1 MKCCPE
7 FCLWRRFRQG
17 LGPFSYANMAPET
30 AASGHSLQQR
40 TASQPASQEDPPFAH
55 FGFVL
60 PKTAPCSVRL
70 YRASIALI
78 ARSTCIPGAR
88 RTAREHHVTLCER
101 GQDPGQE
108 AIQPEPPCSIHQPA
122 SIPEIAKQKL
132 LPFEERNLNPR
143 LGCIPPQARF
153 TGIIDFAHE
162 FHVRRQGLTPGQS
175 PLVGR
180 ATAQNG
186 PHCEIGLVVAEHGKR
201 HE

>member
-7 FCLWRRFRQG
+7 FCLWRRFREALG
-17 LGPFSYANMAPET
+17 LLFYANMAPET
-30 AASGHSLQQR
+30 AASGRSLPQR

-55 FGFVL
+55 FGFVP
-60 PKTAPCSVRL
+60 PKIAPYSVRL
-70 YRASIALI
+70 CRASITPI
-78 ARSTCIPGAR
+78 ARSAHIPGAKR
-88 RTAREHHVTLCER
+88 AAREHHVTLCER
-101 GQDPGQE
+101 GQDGGQE
-108 AIQPEPPCSIHQPA
+108 AIQPEPPRSVHQPA

-132 LPFEERNLNPR
+132 LLLEERNLNPR
-143 LGCIPPQARF
+143 LRCIPQQARF
-153 TGIIDFAHE
+153 TGIIDLAHE